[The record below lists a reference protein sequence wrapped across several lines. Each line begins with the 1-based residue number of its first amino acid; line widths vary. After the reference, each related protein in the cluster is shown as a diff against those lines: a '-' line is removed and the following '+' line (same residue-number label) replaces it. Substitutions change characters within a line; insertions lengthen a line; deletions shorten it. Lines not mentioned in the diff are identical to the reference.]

1 MQPHL
6 TALPPEGLREFHE
19 LRRDA
24 VDAVTARFFAEHGA
38 AYAALGPRARDAC
51 REDLEF
57 HLEFLRPVLEFG
69 LLAPMVDYLHWL
81 AGVLAARGVPAT
93 HLPLSLDWLA
103 EFFAEHMDSAHAG
116 AVVAALRAAN
126 QALRERPDAA
136 PAAPP
141 GPEPWPECAAFEEA
155 LLAGDRR
162 RAAEVIEGVLAQ
174 DRGLV
179 NAEIH
184 VIQPALYRIGE
195 KWQRNEVSVAQEHL
209 ATAIAQSVMT
219 LGLTKTDPPP
229 ANGRKVLLACV
240 EGNHHAVGLQM
251 VADAFQMSG
260 WEVQYLGANVP
271 TEALA
276 RQVAAWKPHLV
287 GLSISFAHQLPAVR
301 KAIARLQDLLG
312 TARPPVIV
320 GGLAINRFDALTA
333 QVGAEGSG
341 GDALA
346 AVASGMR
353 LARGHT

>member
-6 TALPPEGLREFHE
+6 PRSSLAGLHQFLE

-24 VDAVTARFFAEHGA
+24 VDAVTARFLAEHGS
-38 AYAALGPRARDAC
+38 AYAALGPRAREAC
-51 REDLEF
+51 REDLDF

-81 AGVLAARGVPAT
+81 ASVLCARGIPAS

-103 EFFAEHMDSAHAG
+103 EFFAGRMDPAHAT
-116 AVVAALRAAN
+116 AVVAALHAAN
-126 QALRERPDAA
+126 EELRNRRDAA
-136 PAAPP
+136 PAAAP

-162 RAAEVIEGVLAQ
+162 RAAKVIEGVLAQ

-179 NAEIH
+179 NAELH
-184 VIQPALYRIGE
+184 VIQPALYHIGE

-209 ATAIAQSVMT
+209 ATAIAQWVMT
-219 LGLTKTDPPP
+219 LGLASTDPAP
-229 ANGRKVLLACV
+229 ANDRKVLLACV

-251 VADAFQMSG
+251 VADAFQLSG

-271 TEALA
+271 AESLA
-276 RQVAAWKPHLV
+276 RQVAAWKPQLV
-287 GLSISFAHQLPAVR
+287 GLSISFAHQLPTVR
-301 KAIARLQDLLG
+301 RTLARLQELLG
-312 TARPPVIV
+312 AARPPVII

-341 GDALA
+341 QDALA
-346 AVASGMR
+346 AVASGIR
-353 LARGHT
+353 LTRTAT